1 MKKFSVNSRAAFIGT
16 SFAVTLAA
24 SPLAGAS
31 ENPFG
36 LTELSGGF
44 TVAEAEQSRQCGNFC
59 GGAKPTFNEKGEM
72 NKCGSTCGEVAKC
85 GNICGG
91 FGDKDPKAAG
101 PEAKD
106 GEVAKCG
113 NICGAQG

>member
-101 PEAKD
+101 PEMKD